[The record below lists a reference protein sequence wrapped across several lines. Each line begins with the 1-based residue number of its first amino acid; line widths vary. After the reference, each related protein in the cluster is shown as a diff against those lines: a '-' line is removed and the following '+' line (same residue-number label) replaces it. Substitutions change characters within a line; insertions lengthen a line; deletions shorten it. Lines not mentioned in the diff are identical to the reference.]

1 MWSDSIKM
9 SPWKK
14 AEVEKKR
21 RQIAAKKDISMIHVL
36 HVLHVIYVLHDTWPT
51 TSVTRIQNSLQPVE
65 RKVLDDIFFFFWNM
79 KYDIDQNIDFSTIL
93 CDALRWK
100 LGRHNSCWIARRLFW
115 GFESA
120 PWGGGLLQLIQRKQS
135 IKYHC
140 FDGKLNLRCAERC
153 KIRGAQLLFSLL
165 WEALN
170 VLCGGSQ
177 VPAQLFASY
186 AMHTIQATKDQGP
199 KLEVGNNYFWS
210 KNLRPRFLQYPRLLS
225 V

>member
-1 MWSDSIKM
+1 M
-9 SPWKK
+9 
-14 AEVEKKR
+14 
-21 RQIAAKKDISMIHVL
+21 L

-51 TSVTRIQNSLQPVE
+51 TSVTRIQNSLQLVE
-65 RKVLDDIFFFFWNM
+65 RKVLNNIWNM

-93 CDALRWK
+93 CDAMRWK
-100 LGRHNSCWIARRLFW
+100 LGRHNFVLNCPPTLLRLW
-115 GFESA
+115 KRTM
-120 PWGGGLLQLIQRKQS
+120 GGGLLQLIQRKQS

-170 VLCGGSQ
+170 VLCGGSHL
-177 VPAQLFASY
+177 PAQLFASY

-199 KLEVGNNYFWS
+199 KLEVGNNYLWS

>member
-1 MWSDSIKM
+1 MTDHICNTHPKLPPARW
-9 SPWKK
+9 
-14 AEVEKKR
+14 EK
-21 RQIAAKKDISMIHVL
+21 S
-36 HVLHVIYVLHDTWPT
+36 
-51 TSVTRIQNSLQPVE
+51 
-65 RKVLDDIFFFFWNM
+65 
-79 KYDIDQNIDFSTIL
+79 
-93 CDALRWK
+93 
-100 LGRHNSCWIARRLFW
+100 ARRHFFLLLKYEIRHWSKHRFFHHIVW
-115 GFESA
+115 RTALKAGKAQFVLNC
-120 PWGGGLLQLIQRKQS
+120 PPTLLRLWKRTMGGGLLQLIQRKQS

-170 VLCGGSQ
+170 VLCGGSHL
-177 VPAQLFASY
+177 PAQLFASY